1 MHRISEETEKVMLER
16 FGGDSLISLAT
27 CSENIPY
34 VRTVNAY
41 YENGCFYVITHAKS
55 GKIQQLAVNP
65 NAALCGDWF
74 TAHGIGEN
82 LGHVRLHP
90 ERMETLRTVF
100 ASWYDNGHVNEDDPD
115 TVLLRIRLTDGVLF
129 SHGTRYDLD
138 FTE

>member
-1 MHRISEETEKVMLER
+1 MPISPAASEILTRR
-16 FGGDSLISLAT
+16 FGHDTLVALAT
-27 CSENIPY
+27 TADGIPH
-34 VRTVNAY
+34 VRAVNAY